1 METEEKIN
9 SNVHHGH
16 NIRRTRIEKN
26 MNQDILSEKVSMSQP
41 TVSRYESM
49 RIIEDDILERFAKA
63 LNVPKDYL
71 KTLEEDAPSIVFEN
85 NSITNNGGDTQIT
98 QAAYNDEV
106 LNDNKVNNANSIDK
120 ITELYERLL
129 KDKDDMIAELQQHI
143 DFLEGKNNK
152 Q

>member
-63 LNVPKDYL
+63 LNVPKDCL
-71 KTLEEDAPSIVFEN
+71 TTFVEDAPSIVFEN
-85 NSITNNGGDTQIT
+85 NSNTNNGGNNT
-98 QAAYNDEV
+98 QAGLNDEIS
-106 LNDNKVNNANSIDK
+106 NDNRITNNPIDK

>member
-85 NSITNNGGDTQIT
+85 NSITNNGGNNT
-98 QAAYNDEV
+98 QAG
-106 LNDNKVNNANSIDK
+106 LNDGISNDNRITNNPIDK

-143 DFLEGKNNK
+143 EILEGKNNK

>member
-85 NSITNNGGDTQIT
+85 NSITNNGGNNT
-98 QAAYNDEV
+98 QAGLNDEIS
-106 LNDNKVNNANSIDK
+106 NDNRITNNPIDK

-129 KDKDDMIAELQQHI
+129 KDNDDMIAELQQHI

>member
-85 NSITNNGGDTQIT
+85 NSITNN
-98 QAAYNDEV
+98 QAGLNDEIS
-106 LNDNKVNNANSIDK
+106 NDNRITNNPIDK

>member
-85 NSITNNGGDTQIT
+85 NSITNNGGNNT
-98 QAAYNDEV
+98 QAGLNDEIS
-106 LNDNKVNNANSIDK
+106 NDNRITNNPIDK
-120 ITELYERLL
+120 ITELCERLL

>member
-85 NSITNNGGDTQIT
+85 NSITNNGGNNT
-98 QAAYNDEV
+98 QAGLNDEIS
-106 LNDNKVNNANSIDK
+106 NDNRITNNPIDK

-129 KDKDDMIAELQQHI
+129 KDKDDMIAERQQHI

>member
-1 METEEKIN
+1 
-9 SNVHHGH
+9 
-16 NIRRTRIEKN
+16 
-26 MNQDILSEKVSMSQP
+26 
-41 TVSRYESM
+41 M

-85 NSITNNGGDTQIT
+85 NRITNNGGNNT
-98 QAAYNDEV
+98 QAGLNDEIS
-106 LNDNKVNNANSIDK
+106 NDNRITNNPIDK

>member
-85 NSITNNGGDTQIT
+85 NSITNNGGNNT
-98 QAAYNDEV
+98 QAGLNDEIS
-106 LNDNKVNNANSIDK
+106 NDNRITNNPIDK

-143 DFLEGKNNK
+143 EILEDKNNK

>member
-71 KTLEEDAPSIVFEN
+71 KTLDEDAPSIVFEN
-85 NSITNNGGDTQIT
+85 NSITNNGGNNT
-98 QAAYNDEV
+98 QAGLNDEIS
-106 LNDNKVNNANSIDK
+106 NDNRITNNPIDK

>member
-9 SNVHHGH
+9 SNVHHGQ

-85 NSITNNGGDTQIT
+85 NSITNNGGNNT
-98 QAAYNDEV
+98 QAGLNDEIS
-106 LNDNKVNNANSIDK
+106 NDNRITNNPIDK

>member
-85 NSITNNGGDTQIT
+85 NSITNNGGNNT
-98 QAAYNDEV
+98 QAGLNDEIS
-106 LNDNKVNNANSIDK
+106 NDNRITNNPIDK